1 MANMFNEDGTYNKT
15 EWKAGDKITA
25 VKLNKIE
32 LSLETINNNDIDRH
46 MEADSR
52 LDNLEESI
60 KNSATKNELKTLET
74 LVGDNKDATA
84 LEFNTVENHISIVE
98 NRVDRVE
105 GRVDTAENHI
115 DTMEGRVNTVE
126 GRVNTVEGRV
136 DELGI
141 SFENSKTN
149 VNAMFPPDGLLGCK
163 CDLESDDTEALQ
175 DIINYVYQK
184 GGGVVYIPNS
194 ILLSNVII
202 EPGVTLSMDPIAVK
216 YSWDLTQ
223 TKYIK
228 KKSGSSGTL
237 LTFRPYSK
245 GVNITIEGNKDNASG
260 DGILFDTHSQGTDI
274 YVSKCSGHGLI
285 HKLGVMLN
293 NVHSSYNGSRGLYAA
308 GSDSVVSNFY
318 LYGNDEG
325 LYFDS
330 GVSNCNYCNGKIEW
344 NGVNI
349 SAYQSSE
356 NYLSNINIDRSTLWG
371 LRLVGGNHYFSN
383 CRIWRN
389 YSSSNEPEQGS
400 AHIYIEGGSSVFI
413 SNSSITIGADDGKT
427 EPTSPNYVC
436 TGWNTVTANVYL
448 SNCNL
453 VNCSKTN
460 IISPYSGSS
469 IAINKNNCME

>member
-32 LSLETINNNDIDRH
+32 SSLEAINNNDIDRH
-46 MEADSR
+46 VEADSR
-52 LDNLEESI
+52 LDILEESA

-74 LVGDNKDATA
+74 LVKDNKDTA
-84 LEFNTVENHISIVE
+84 DLEFHKFEGRVNT
-98 NRVDRVE
+98 VE
-105 GRVDTAENHI
+105 GRVDTVENHI
-115 DTMEGRVNTVE
+115 DTMEGRVDTVE
-126 GRVNTVEGRV
+126 NHIDTMDGRV

-141 SFENSKTN
+141 SFENSKIH
-149 VNAMFPPDGLLGCK
+149 VNAMFPPDGILGCK
-163 CDLESDDTEALQ
+163 CDLEIDDTEALQ
-175 DIINYVYQK
+175 NIINYVYQK
-184 GGGVVYIPNS
+184 GGGTVYIPNS

-202 EPGVTLSMDPIAVK
+202 ETGVTLSMGPMAVK
-216 YSWDLTQ
+216 YSYDLTQ

-274 YVSKCSGHGLI
+274 YVSKCGGHGI
-285 HKLGVMLN
+285 THNLGVMLN

-318 LYGNDEG
+318 LYGNGEG

-330 GVSNCNYCNGKIEW
+330 GVSNCNYCNGKIES

-400 AHIYIEGGSSVFI
+400 SHIYIEGGSSVFI

-427 EPTSPNYVC
+427 EPTSPNYVF
-436 TGWNTVTANVYL
+436 TGWNTPVANVYL

-460 IISPYSGSS
+460 IISPYSGST

>member
-32 LSLETINNNDIDRH
+32 SSLEAINNNDIDRH
-46 MEADSR
+46 VEADSR
-52 LDNLEESI
+52 LDILEEST

-74 LVGDNKDATA
+74 LVKDNKDTA
-84 LEFNTVENHISIVE
+84 DLEFYKF
-98 NRVDRVE
+98 
-105 GRVDTAENHI
+105 
-115 DTMEGRVNTVE
+115 EGRVNTVE

-136 DELGI
+136 NTVERRVNTVEGRVDELEI

-175 DIINYVYQK
+175 NIINYVYRK

-202 EPGVTLSMDPIAVK
+202 ETGVTLSMGPMAVK

-274 YVSKCSGHGLI
+274 YVSKCRGHGLI
-285 HKLGVMLN
+285 HNLGVMLN

-318 LYGNDEG
+318 LYGNNEG

-344 NGVNI
+344 NGINI

-400 AHIYIEGGSSVFI
+400 SHIYIEGGSSVFI

-436 TGWNTVTANVYL
+436 TGWNTAVANVYL

-453 VNCSKTN
+453 VNCSKTD

-469 IAINKNNCME
+469 IAIHKNNCME